1 MGLIFIYELNE
12 NNPYT
17 SDPSH
22 MQKSPHSIR
31 NGHFNGN
38 HKRAFTSFNKS
49 GLEKIKNNKTEFQ
62 VSAPVGCRCIYI
74 NLRLSHS
81 LLPRITTPLHP
92 IHCKLSSSWC
102 ALVCTFAPTK
112 DHLTILPSPF
122 SRPPLKQKRNR
133 EELSLFSHP
142 WQRFVSPQLSFFF
155 FLSYV
160 LSKFP
165 VSFIHSSSHNFF
177 CNHTQ
182 KTNIFASLV
191 VNYFWWLIH
200 VFLYFTRIS
209 IFFGNFFFDL
219 GFVF

>member
-38 HKRAFTSFNKS
+38 HKRAFTSFYKS

-81 LLPRITTPLHP
+81 LLPRITTPLQP
-92 IHCKLSSSWC
+92 NHCKLSSYPG
-102 ALVCTFAPTK
+102 ALRCVLLHHRKIIWRFCPHLFLVPLWNKSETEKSSLSSVIHGNASFRHSFRFSSFSLTFY
-112 DHLTILPSPF
+112 
-122 SRPPLKQKRNR
+122 Q
-133 EELSLFSHP
+133 
-142 WQRFVSPQLSFFF
+142 SF
-155 FLSYV
+155 
-160 LSKFP
+160 
-165 VSFIHSSSHNFF
+165 
-177 CNHTQ
+177 Q
-182 KTNIFASLV
+182 
-191 VNYFWWLIH
+191 
-200 VFLYFTRIS
+200 
-209 IFFGNFFFDL
+209 
-219 GFVF
+219 